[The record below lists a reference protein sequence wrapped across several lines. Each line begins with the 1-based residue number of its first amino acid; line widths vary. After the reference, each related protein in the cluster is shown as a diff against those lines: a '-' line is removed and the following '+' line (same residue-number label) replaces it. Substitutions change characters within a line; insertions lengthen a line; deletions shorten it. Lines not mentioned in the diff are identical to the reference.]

1 MCGSMHS
8 KRVLCL
14 LLLLTSCGQ
23 SNSARDL
30 LGIDRSAPDEFRVV
44 SRPPLSVPKEFFLRP
59 PSDSEAE
66 DIGGN
71 VDQQARS
78 LVTGAPI
85 GTEGMSLEQAE
96 QGTAE
101 TAVPVVLSG
110 ELESPGES
118 AFLQKVG
125 SDKADKEIR
134 SKLSGENVA
143 LTAEEPSILERL
155 RGETKEDPVV
165 DAKGEAE
172 RIRTNKDEEK
182 PLNEG
187 ETKSIDPKKKSVID
201 RLFN

>member
-1 MCGSMHS
+1 MHS

>member
-1 MCGSMHS
+1 MYS
-8 KRVLCL
+8 KRALCF

-23 SNSARDL
+23 ANSARDL
-30 LGIDRSAPDEFRVV
+30 LGLDRSAPDEFRVV

-71 VDQQARS
+71 VNQQARS
-78 LVTGAPI
+78 LVTGAPL
-85 GTEGMSLEQAE
+85 GRDSMSLEQAE
-96 QGTAE
+96 EEGTAD

-125 SDKADKEIR
+125 FNEADKEIR
-134 SKLSGENVA
+134 AKLSGENVVM
-143 LTAEEPSILERL
+143 TAEEPSILERL

-172 RIRTNKDEEK
+172 RIRTNKDGEK

-187 ETKSIDPKKKSVID
+187 EVKSIDPKKKSVID